1 LIADWLWARIE
12 SVLVLSG
19 VALLGLFV
27 GAAVWQHG
35 YQTPPRVASRV
46 AVPAATI
53 PTRDS
58 PGLPSPG
65 PDAVA
70 AFTSARPTAQAFIEA
85 YASYR
90 WDESPGGLRKRLRPY
105 DTDALDAVLAR
116 SRATSADSLAGQR
129 HEVAIGHVKEMA
141 SESFATDGRLAV
153 VASVEQEV
161 KSDQGTATTTKSIWL
176 ALASTP
182 AGWRADEIRL

>member
-1 LIADWLWARIE
+1 VIADWLWARVE
-12 SVLVLSG
+12 PLLVLSG

-27 GAAVWQHG
+27 GAVVWQHG
-35 YQTPPRVASRV
+35 HQTPPRVESRI
-46 AVPAATI
+46 AVPAASI

-65 PDAVA
+65 ADATA
-70 AFTSARPTAQAFIEA
+70 AFAGARPTAQAFIEA

-90 WDESPGGLRKRLRPY
+90 WDESPDGLRKRLRPY
-105 DTDALDAVLAR
+105 DTDALDAVLAQ
-116 SRATSADSLAGQR
+116 SRATSADSLAAQR

-141 SESFATDGRLAV
+141 SESFTTDGRLAV
-153 VASVEQEV
+153 IASVEQEV
-161 KSDQGTATTTKSIWL
+161 RTDQGTATTDKSIWL

-182 AGWRADEIRL
+182 VGWRADEIRL